1 LIPLAASVAIR
12 WLTAKLTWNEIA
24 SSPEIL
30 FFTLV
35 VCASAMGDLS
45 ESTALIGR
53 TVTASALYSAFLLG
67 LISSAILYG
76 CLLYDGI
83 AGPGSVGFRL
93 QLLRMSVVL
102 AAVFFLV
109 STIAEIYLGRNEATY
124 DICAEHRDLAICG
137 GGPLGYGN
145 RRVWARRDPKESREV
160 VLISPCRVHK

>member
-1 LIPLAASVAIR
+1 MTYNLGVALIPLVASIAIH
-12 WLTAKLTWNEIA
+12 WLTAKLTSNAIA

-53 TVTASALYSAFLLG
+53 TVNASILYSALLLG

-83 AGPGSVGFRL
+83 AGPGDINFRL

-102 AAVFFLV
+102 AVVFFLV
-109 STIAEIYLGRNEATY
+109 STIAEIYLGRNEPT
-124 DICAEHRDLAICG
+124 
-137 GGPLGYGN
+137 
-145 RRVWARRDPKESREV
+145 S
-160 VLISPCRVHK
+160 